1 MKKAL
6 IILAAGVLMLVI
18 GAVVFVA
25 ALSSPTVTGP
35 AFMRVVWDIWM
46 AVGLIV
52 VGFAIGTAV
61 VKLVKRK

>member
-18 GAVVFVA
+18 GAVVFAA
-25 ALSSPTVTGP
+25 ALSAPTATGP

>member
-1 MKKAL
+1 MKQAL
-6 IILAAGVLMLVI
+6 IILAVGILMLVI
-18 GAVVFVA
+18 GAAVFVL
-25 ALSSPTVTGP
+25 ALSAPTVTGP

>member
-6 IILAAGVLMLVI
+6 IILAVGVLMLVI
-18 GAVVFVA
+18 GAAVFLA
-25 ALSSPTVTGP
+25 ALSAPTVTGP